1 MDVLQPYLVPLRAD
15 DSVIFEDADGADSKE
30 KFGIADDKD
39 YYLVVMRKE
48 KDEKRKKAFETASVK
63 KTILRRKQKRV
74 GKSGS
79 NKIQQTFRKRFS
91 GMRKEE
97 GFKGILGSSITTS
110 MSSPNKLQL
119 DTKKQAEKVVAQPE
133 QGIWAWRGKKRFTG
147 ELNDN
152 GDDKREVLRRLKENK
167 NKLPSGN
174 FRQHSFVEQ
183 SNDMTSL
190 YGPSSFTTNP
200 KKRIDLKKQKMASL
214 VKRSKLGNVEND
226 LDLEDADLLKLL
238 NQN

>member
-1 MDVLQPYLVPLRAD
+1 MDVLQPYLVPLLAD

-79 NKIQQTFRKRFS
+79 NTIQQTFRKRFS
-91 GMRKEE
+91 GMRKE
-97 GFKGILGSSITTS
+97 GFTGILGSSITTS

-200 KKRIDLKKQKMASL
+200 KKRIDLKKQKMAYL